1 MMNKIQVI
9 LVDDHQLILSGLE
22 TILHAEPH
30 IEVIASCRDG
40 EALLESLSFLKPDVI
55 IMDIQMPGI
64 DGIRLCKQI
73 SARYPHIGIL
83 ALSNLEEKQ
92 FITNMIRNGARGYLL
107 KTVEPAMLVRAI
119 ETVHEGYDQFIQPEL
134 RAKLFHE
141 TLTGKKH
148 SAYRPVLTRRE
159 KEILKLIA
167 DEKSNQEIA
176 EQLFLSIRTV
186 ESHRFNLMQKLQVKN
201 AAGLVREALEA
212 GLV

>member
-1 MMNKIQVI
+1 MKKIQVI

-22 TILHAEPH
+22 TILYAEPH
-30 IEVIASCRDG
+30 IEVMASCRDG
-40 EALLESLSFLKPDVI
+40 AALLECLKLLKPDVVV
-55 IMDIQMPGI
+55 MDIQMPGM

-73 SARYPHIGIL
+73 STRYPDIKIL

-92 FITNMIRNGARGYLL
+92 FVTNMIRNGARGYLL

-119 ETVHEGYDQFIQPEL
+119 ETVYEGYEQFIQPEL
-134 RAKLFHE
+134 SAKLFRE
-141 TLTGKKH
+141 SLTGIKH

-159 KEILKLIA
+159 KEVLRLIA
-167 DEKSNQEIA
+167 EEKSNQEIA